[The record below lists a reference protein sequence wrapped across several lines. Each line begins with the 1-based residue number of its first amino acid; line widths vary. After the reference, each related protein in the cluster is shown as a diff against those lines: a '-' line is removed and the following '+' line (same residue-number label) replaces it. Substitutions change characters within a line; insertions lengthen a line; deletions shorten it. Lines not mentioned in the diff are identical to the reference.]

1 MSLRKSKIE
10 PQSSMIY
17 PTQSELKEL
26 MSYLTEAE
34 RAEMDALLLMNSS
47 NDPIDWIESQFCIPE
62 TNAPIRLEQYQR
74 DTIQEAL
81 RRDESGAFIYSLV
94 LYSDIKKSAKSTI
107 AAAVCLY
114 LAWHTPWET
123 VRIVAN
129 DLKQAD
135 SRTFFYI
142 ERAIRLNPYLNRQCK
157 IKQYHITLPNN
168 TTITAIPVD
177 PKGEAGGGDLVTCFT
192 ELWAAK
198 NEAAKRLWSET
209 TLSPL
214 KFGHSLRWGESY
226 AGFEGESPILEQ
238 LHETGVNHGELVPVP
253 TEGLEL
259 YRNDAARMLTL
270 WNTQPRC
277 PWQTPEYYAQ
287 EAAVLTESEFNRMH
301 RNQWASSE
309 DIFVP
314 LEWWDAC
321 RQSIP
326 ASDERDSMV
335 VGIDAGISSD
345 SFGIVG
351 VVRRGD
357 FVYTRYVKEWKPPKG
372 GVIDFREPEA
382 ELRRLAKEYR
392 VVCFTYDPYQLH
404 DFCTRLR
411 RDGVGWFKEFPQ
423 GQDRLKADKQFYDT
437 IRERRFIHDGDAALT
452 AHIVNANAKTDGDKL
467 RIIKRAEHLKI
478 DLAVAASMAS
488 YTARYLNIG

>member
-1 MSLRKSKIE
+1 MQEKIAR
-10 PQSSMIY
+10 I
-17 PTQSELKEL
+17 K
-26 MSYLTEAE
+26 A
-34 RAEMDALLLMNSS
+34 RVDIDI
-47 NDPIDWIESQFCIPE
+47 DPVAWIERNFYIPE
-62 TNAPIRLEQYQR
+62 TNAPIQLEPYQR
-74 DTIQEAL
+74 ATIQEAL
-81 RRDESGAFIYSLV
+81 RRDESGAFIYSLI
-94 LYSDIKKSAKSTI
+94 LYADIKKSAKSTI

-114 LAWHTPWET
+114 LAWHTPWES

-142 ERAIRLNPYLNRQCK
+142 ERAIRLNPTLAQLCK

-177 PKGEAGGGDLVTCFT
+177 PKGEAGGGDLITCFT

-214 KFGHSLRWGESY
+214 KFGKSLRWAESY

-238 LHETGVNHGELVPVP
+238 LYETGVLHGELVATQ

-259 YRNDAARMLTL
+259 YHNDAARMLTL
-270 WNTQPRC
+270 WNTVPRC

-314 LEWWDAC
+314 LDWWNAC
-321 RQSIP
+321 KR
-326 ASDERDSMV
+326 SMPEFNEQDQWV

-357 FVYTRYVKEWKPPKG
+357 MIFKRYAREWKPPKG

-382 ELRRLAKEYR
+382 ELRRLAKEYN
-392 VVCFTYDPYQLH
+392 VVCFTYDPYQLF

-411 RDGVGWFKEFPQ
+411 NEGVGWFKEFPQ
-423 GQDRLKADKQFYDT
+423 GQQRLVADKQFYDT

-452 AHIVNANAKTDGDKL
+452 QHIANANAKTDGDKL
-467 RIIKRAEHLKI
+467 RIIKRQEHLKI
-478 DLAVAASMAS
+478 DLAVACSMAS

>member
-1 MSLRKSKIE
+1 
-10 PQSSMIY
+10 
-17 PTQSELKEL
+17 
-26 MSYLTEAE
+26 
-34 RAEMDALLLMNSS
+34 MDALLLMNSS
-47 NDPIDWIESQFCIPE
+47 NDAVEWIESQFYIPE
-62 TNAPIRLEQYQR
+62 TNAPLQLEPYQEAVIR
-74 DTIQEAL
+74 EAL
-81 RRDESGAFIYSLV
+81 RRDEYGDFVYSLI
-94 LYSDIKKSAKSTI
+94 LYSDVKKSAKSTI
-107 AAAVCLY
+107 ASAVCLY
-114 LAWHTPWET
+114 LAWCNAWES

-135 SRTFFYI
+135 SRTFYYI
-142 ERAIRLNPYLNRQCK
+142 ERAIRLNPYLNQHCK
-157 IKQYHITLPNN
+157 IKQYHITTPKH

-177 PKGEAGGGDLVTCFT
+177 PKGEAGGGDLITCFT

-214 KFGHSLRWGESY
+214 KFGKSLRWAESY

-238 LHETGVNHGELVPVP
+238 LYETGVNQGRVIDVGIP
-253 TEGLEL
+253 GLEL
-259 YRNDAARMLTL
+259 YANESARMLTL
-270 WNTQPRC
+270 WNTVPRC

-314 LEWWDAC
+314 LEWWEAC
-321 RQSIP
+321 KQPIP
-326 ASDERDSMV
+326 DHTERDSMV

-351 VVRRGD
+351 VIRRGD
-357 FVYTRYVKEWKPPKG
+357 TVFKRYVKEWKPPKG

-437 IRERRFIHDGDAALT
+437 IRERRFIHDGDPALT
-452 AHIVNANAKTDGDKL
+452 QHILNANAKTDGDKL
-467 RIIKRAEHLKI
+467 RIVKRQDHLKI
-478 DLAVAASMAS
+478 DLAVACSMAS

>member
-1 MSLRKSKIE
+1 
-10 PQSSMIY
+10 
-17 PTQSELKEL
+17 
-26 MSYLTEAE
+26 
-34 RAEMDALLLMNSS
+34 MDALLLMNSS
-47 NDPIDWIESQFCIPE
+47 NDAINWIESQFYIPE
-62 TNAPIRLEQYQR
+62 TNAPIQLEPYQR
-74 DTIQEAL
+74 AVIQEAL
-81 RRDESGAFIYSLV
+81 RRDESGDFIYSLV
-94 LYSDIKKSAKSTI
+94 LYSDLKKSAKSTI
-107 AAAVCLY
+107 AAAVSLY
-114 LAWHTPWET
+114 LAWCNAWES

-142 ERAIRLNPYLNRQCK
+142 ERAIRLNPYLNQHCK
-157 IKQYHITLPNN
+157 VKQYHITTPKH

-177 PKGEAGGGDLVTCFT
+177 PKGEAGGGDLITCFT

-214 KFGHSLRWGESY
+214 KFGKSLRWAESY

-238 LHETGVNHGELVPVP
+238 LYETGVEQGRVVDVGIP
-253 TEGLEL
+253 GLEL
-259 YRNDAARMLTL
+259 YANDSARMLTL

-314 LEWWDAC
+314 LDWWEAC
-321 RQSIP
+321 KQP
-326 ASDERDSMV
+326 MPEASDRDQWV
-335 VGIDAGISSD
+335 IGIDAGISSD

-351 VVRRGD
+351 VVRHGD
-357 FVYTRYVKEWKPPKG
+357 MVYKRYVREWKPPKG

-382 ELRRLAKEYR
+382 ELRRLAKEHR

-404 DFCTRLR
+404 DFATRLR
-411 RDGVGWFKEFPQ
+411 NDGVGWFKEFPQ
-423 GQDRLKADKQFYDT
+423 GQDRLKSDKQLYDT
-437 IRERRFIHDGDAALT
+437 IRERRMIHDGDTALT
-452 AHIVNANAKTDGDKL
+452 QHIANANAKTEGDKL
-467 RIIKRAEHLKI
+467 RIVKRQEHLKI
-478 DLAVAASMAS
+478 DLAVALSMAS
-488 YTARYLNIG
+488 YTARYLMIG

>member
-1 MSLRKSKIE
+1 
-10 PQSSMIY
+10 
-17 PTQSELKEL
+17 
-26 MSYLTEAE
+26 
-34 RAEMDALLLMNSS
+34 MDALLLMNSS
-47 NDPIDWIESQFCIPE
+47 SDAVAWIESNFYVPE
-62 TNAPIRLEQYQR
+62 TNAPIQLEPYQKAV
-74 DTIQEAL
+74 IQEAL
-81 RRDESGAFIYSLV
+81 RRDNSGDFIYSLV
-94 LYSDIKKSAKSTI
+94 LYSDLKKSAKSTI

-114 LAWHTPWET
+114 LAWHTPWES

-142 ERAIRLNPYLNRQCK
+142 ERAIRLNPYLNRQCE
-157 IKQYHITLPNN
+157 IKRFHIKLPNN

-177 PKGEAGGGDLVTCFT
+177 PKGEAGGGDLITCFT

-198 NEAAKRLWSET
+198 NTAAKTLWSET

-214 KFGHSLRWGESY
+214 KFGKSLRWAESY

-238 LHETGVNHGELVPVP
+238 LYEAGVKQGRQVDV
-253 TEGLEL
+253 GIDSLEL
-259 YRNDAARMLTL
+259 YANDSARMLTL

-287 EAAVLTESEFNRMH
+287 ESAVLTESEFNRMH

-314 LEWWDAC
+314 LEWWNAC
-321 RQSIP
+321 NLPIP
-326 ASDERDSMV
+326 APTERDQWV
-335 VGIDAGISSD
+335 VGIDAAISSD

-351 VVRRGD
+351 VKRIGD
-357 FVYTRYVKEWKPPKG
+357 MVYKTYAREWKPPKG

-382 ELRRLAKEYR
+382 ELRRLAKEHR

-411 RDGVGWFKEFPQ
+411 NDGVGWFKEFPQ
-423 GQDRLKADKQFYDT
+423 TQDRLKADKQLYDT
-437 IRERRFIHDGDAALT
+437 IRERRFIHDGDSALT
-452 AHIVNANAKTDGDKL
+452 QHIANANAKTEGDKL
-467 RIIKRAEHLKI
+467 RIVKRQEHLKI

-488 YTARYLNIG
+488 YTARYLMIG